1 MESMNENAI
10 QDDHQVAKAELTRG
24 HDHLWNIIFSYVNSM
39 SLKCA
44 AELGIADEIYR
55 HGQPLPLS
63 VLLNKLSILP
73 SRTDSFRRLMR
84 LLVHSGLFARSTA
97 GDEEEETYAL
107 TPISASFL
115 VTSKAENMSPFVLA
129 MIDPVFVDPHHC
141 LSRWFT
147 TADEPP
153 TPTAFDLFH
162 GKPLFE
168 FTGNNPEFNVNFNR
182 GMASDANFMAKL
194 ILGQCGDDVFRGLRS
209 LVDVGGGTG
218 ALATAIADA
227 YPQTKCS
234 VFDLP
239 HVLASLQGNPTVA
252 AIAGDMFEFVPPA
265 DAVILK
271 WILHD
276 WNDED
281 CVRILRNCK
290 KAIPPKEEGG
300 KVIIIEM
307 VMKLENE
314 EDGSIHDETTETQL
328 LWDVFIMGPVPGKER
343 SEAEWKSIFLAAGFS
358 GYSITPILGLRSLI
372 QLFY

>member
-1 MESMNENAI
+1 MESMNKSGIHGDQE
-10 QDDHQVAKAELTRG
+10 VTMAELVRDHG
-24 HDHLWNIIFSYVNSM
+24 HLWNITFSYVNSM
-39 SLKCA
+39 ALKCA
-44 AELGIADEIYR
+44 VELGIADVIHR

-63 VLLNKLSILP
+63 VLLTKLSILP
-73 SRTDSFRRLMR
+73 SRTDSFRRIMR
-84 LLVHSGLFARSTA
+84 LLVHSGLFASSTA
-97 GDEEEETYAL
+97 GDEEEEAYAL

-115 VTSKAENMSPFVLA
+115 VTSKADNMSPFVLT
-129 MIDPVFVDPHHC
+129 ILDPVIVNPGHC

-147 TADEPP
+147 SAAEP
-153 TPTAFDLFH
+153 PTAFDLFH
-162 GKPLFE
+162 GKSVFE
-168 FTGNNPEFNVNFNR
+168 LTGNNPEFNVNFNL
-182 GMASDANFMAKL
+182 GMAADASFMAKL
-194 ILGQCGDDVFRGLRS
+194 ILKQYGDGVFRGLRS
-209 LVDVGGGTG
+209 LVDVGGGIG
-218 ALATAIADA
+218 AMATAIAEA
-227 YPQTKCS
+227 FPQIKCA

-239 HVLASLQGNPTVA
+239 HVVSSLQGNPTVA
-252 AIAGDMFEFVPPA
+252 AIAGNMFEFVPPA

-328 LWDVFIMGPVPGKER
+328 LLDVHMMVPAPGKER
-343 SEAEWKSIFLAAGFS
+343 SEAEWKSIFIAAGFS
-358 GYSITPILGLRSLI
+358 DYTISPISGLRSLI

>member
-1 MESMNENAI
+1 MESMKENGI
-10 QDDHQVAKAELTRG
+10 RGDHEVAKAELLRG
-24 HDHLWNIIFSYVNSM
+24 HGHLWNIIFSYVNSM
-39 SLKCA
+39 ALKCA
-44 AELGIADEIYR
+44 AELGIADVIYR

-63 VLLNKLSILP
+63 VILTELSILP

-84 LLVHSGLFARSTA
+84 LLVHSGLFASSTA
-97 GDEEEETYAL
+97 GDEEEEAYAL

-115 VTSKAENMSPFVLA
+115 VTSKAENMSPLVLTVL
-129 MIDPVFVDPHHC
+129 DPIIVDPYHC
-141 LSRWFT
+141 LSEWFT
-147 TADEPP
+147 AADEPP
-153 TPTAFDLFH
+153 AAFDVFH
-162 GKPLFE
+162 GKSLFE
-168 FTGNNPEFNVNFNR
+168 LTGNNPKFNLNFNR
-182 GMASDANFMAKL
+182 GMAADASFVAKL
-194 ILGQCGDDVFRGLRS
+194 ILEQCGNDVFGGLRS
-209 LVDVGGGTG
+209 LVDVGGGSG
-218 ALATAIADA
+218 ELATAIAGA
-227 YPQTKCS
+227 FPQTKCA

-239 HVLASLQGNPTVA
+239 HVVSSLQGNPMVA

-271 WILHD
+271 WVLHD

-314 EDGSIHDETTETQL
+314 ADGSIHDETKETQL
-328 LWDVFIMGPVPGKER
+328 LWDVYIMAPVPGKQR

-358 GYSITPILGLRSLI
+358 GYSITPISSLRSLI

>member
-10 QDDHQVAKAELTRG
+10 RGDHEVAKAELMRG
-24 HDHLWNIIFSYVNSM
+24 HGHLWNIIFSYVNST

-63 VLLNKLSILP
+63 VLLTKLSILP

-84 LLVHSGLFARSTA
+84 LLVHCGLFARSTA

-115 VTSKAENMSPFVLA
+115 VTSKAENMSPYVLG
-129 MIDPVFVDPHHC
+129 MIDPVFVDSHHC

-153 TPTAFDLFH
+153 TAFDLFH
-162 GKPLFE
+162 GKPFFE
-168 FTGNNPEFNVNFNR
+168 FAGNNPEYNVNFNR
-182 GMASDANFMAKL
+182 AMAVDASFMAKL
-194 ILGQCGDDVFRGLRS
+194 ILEQCGDDVFRGLRS

-239 HVLASLQGNPTVA
+239 HVVSSLQGNPTVA

-314 EDGSIHDETTETQL
+314 EDGSIHDETIETQL
-328 LWDVFIMGPVPGKER
+328 LFDVFIMAPVPGKER

>member
-1 MESMNENAI
+1 MKSTNKNGIHGDQE
-10 QDDHQVAKAELTRG
+10 VAMAELIRG
-24 HDHLWNIIFSYVNSM
+24 HGHLWNIIFSYINSM
-39 SLKCA
+39 ALKCA
-44 AELGIADEIYR
+44 AELGIADVIHR

-63 VLLNKLSILP
+63 VLLTKLSIPL
-73 SRTDSFRRLMR
+73 SRADSFRRLMS
-84 LLVHSGLFARSTA
+84 LLAHSGLFASSA
-97 GDEEEETYAL
+97 ASDEKEEAYAL

-129 MIDPVFVDPHHC
+129 IVDPVLVDPGHC

-147 TADEPP
+147 SAAEPP
-153 TPTAFDLFH
+153 AAFDLFH
-162 GKPLFE
+162 GKSLFE
-168 FTGNNPEFNVNFNR
+168 LTGNDPEFNVNFNR
-182 GMASDANFMAKL
+182 GMAADASFMAKL
-194 ILGQCGDDVFRGLRS
+194 ILKQYGDDVFRGLRS
-209 LVDVGGGTG
+209 LVDVGGGIG
-218 ALATAIADA
+218 AMATAIAEA
-227 YPQTKCS
+227 FPQIKCA

-239 HVLASLQGNPTVA
+239 HVVSSLQGNPTVA
-252 AIAGDMFEFVPPA
+252 AIAGNMFEFVPPA

-307 VMKLENE
+307 VTKLENE

-328 LWDVFIMGPVPGKER
+328 LLDVYVRAAYPGKER
-343 SEAEWKSIFLAAGFS
+343 SEAEWKSIIIAAGFS
-358 GYSITPILGLRSLI
+358 DYTISPISGLRSLF

>member
-1 MESMNENAI
+1 MESMNKNGI
-10 QDDHQVAKAELTRG
+10 PGDHEVAKAELMRG
-24 HDHLWNIIFSYVNSM
+24 HGQLWNIIFNYVNSM
-39 SLKCA
+39 ALKCA
-44 AELGIADEIYR
+44 AELGIADVIYR

-63 VLLNKLSILP
+63 VLLTELSILP

-84 LLVHSGLFARSTA
+84 LLVHSGLFTSSTA
-97 GDEEEETYAL
+97 GDEEEEAYAL

-115 VTSKAENMSPFVLA
+115 VTSKAENMSPLVFAVL
-129 MIDPVFVDPHHC
+129 DPVMVDPWHC

-147 TADEPP
+147 AADEPP
-153 TPTAFDLFH
+153 AAFDLFH
-162 GKPLFE
+162 GKSLFE
-168 FTGNNPEFNVNFNR
+168 LTGNNPEFNVSFNR
-182 GMASDANFMAKL
+182 ALAADSSFVAKL
-194 ILGQCGDDVFRGLRS
+194 ILEQCGGDVFRGLQS
-209 LVDVGGGTG
+209 LVDVGGGSG
-218 ALATAIADA
+218 VLATAIADA
-227 YPQTKCS
+227 FPQTKCA

-239 HVLASLQGNPTVA
+239 HVVALLQGNPTVA

-271 WILHD
+271 WVLHD

-307 VMKLENE
+307 VMKLEKE
-314 EDGSIHDETTETQL
+314 KDGSIHDETAETQL
-328 LWDVFIMGPVPGKER
+328 LFDVYIMTPVPGKQR
-343 SEAEWKSIFLAAGFS
+343 SEAEWKSIFIAAGFS
-358 GYSITPILGLRSLI
+358 SYTITPILGLRSLI

>member
-1 MESMNENAI
+1 MESMNENPI
-10 QDDHQVAKAELTRG
+10 QGDHQVAKAELMRG

-63 VLLNKLSILP
+63 VLLTKLSILP

-84 LLVHSGLFARSTA
+84 LLVHCGLFARSTA
-97 GDEEEETYAL
+97 GDEKEETYAL

-129 MIDPVFVDPHHC
+129 MIDPVDSHHC

-147 TADEPP
+147 TADEPS
-153 TPTAFDLFH
+153 TAFDLFH
-162 GKPLFE
+162 GKSVFE
-168 FTGNNPEFNVNFNR
+168 LSGNNPEFNANFNR
-182 GMASDANFMAKL
+182 GMAADASFMAKL
-194 ILGQCGDDVFRGLRS
+194 ILQQCGNDVFGGLRS
-209 LVDVGGGTG
+209 VVDVGGGSG
-218 ALATAIADA
+218 ALATAIAGA
-227 YPQTKCS
+227 FPQTKCA

-239 HVLASLQGNPTVA
+239 HVVSSLQGNPMVA

-271 WILHD
+271 WVLHD

-314 EDGSIHDETTETQL
+314 EDGSIHDETIETQL
-328 LWDVFIMGPVPGKER
+328 LFDVFMMALAPGKER
-343 SEAEWKSIFLAAGFS
+343 SEAEWKSIFLAAGFP
-358 GYSITPILGLRSLI
+358 GYSITPILGSRSLI